1 VDARRVLPREWA
13 SPCSLVPWCLGGEP
27 CSDWSQHEIGGS
39 RCGSVAAGR
48 YILVAALLIAGLAG
62 SLLPLL
68 PGTPLILAAA
78 LLHGL
83 VTDFSPIGAGR
94 LLMLAALAA
103 LAYVLDYVA
112 GAVGAKK
119 FGGSAW
125 AVVGALVGAVVGL
138 FFGPPGL
145 LIGPVVGAVAGELLR
160 AVKWNTASRRASARW
175 SDGRRPPRALRPGLH
190 HGWPLS
196 VVAVARLIQAAE
208 KAHLR

>member
-1 VDARRVLPREWA
+1 MDL
-13 SPCSLVPWCLGGEP
+13 LLLG
-27 CSDWSQHEIGGS
+27 
-39 RCGSVAAGR
+39 A

-112 GAVGAKK
+112 GAVGTKK

-145 LIGPVVGAVAGELLR
+145 LIGPVVGAVAGEMLKSGEVEHSLKAGFGALVGMAIALL
-160 AVKWNTASRRASARW
+160 ARF
-175 SDGRRPPRALRPGLH
+175 ALAFTMVGLFLWWLWR
-190 HGWPLS
+190 G
-196 VVAVARLIQAAE
+196 
-208 KAHLR
+208 

>member
-1 VDARRVLPREWA
+1 MDL
-13 SPCSLVPWCLGGEP
+13 LLLG
-27 CSDWSQHEIGGS
+27 
-39 RCGSVAAGR
+39 A

-62 SLLPLL
+62 SLLPLV

-78 LLHGL
+78 LLHAL

-119 FGGSAW
+119 FGGSVW
-125 AVVGALVGAVVGL
+125 ALVGALVGAVVGL

-145 LIGPVVGAVAGELLR
+145 LIGPVVGAVAGELLKSGEVEHSLK
-160 AVKWNTASRRASARW
+160 A
-175 SDGRRPPRALRPGLH
+175 GFGALVGM
-190 HGWPLS
+190 
-196 VVAVARLIQAAE
+196 AVALLARVALAFTMVG
-208 KAHLR
+208 LFLWWLWRG